1 MRQLTKKEKII
12 MEQFWTY
19 GPMFVRE
26 LQEHY
31 EEPRPNFNTLSN
43 QVHTLMEDGFLER
56 KAYGSNY
63 QYSAA
68 VSRKAYSLDGF
79 HGLVNEYFDSS
90 YSSVVLGL
98 VEDSVCQL
106 KTSNVLLTKLK
117 RENEH
122 SSPFIPWKGGIANL
136 CFRTY
141 VPPFVASRNI
151 PRP

>member
-1 MRQLTKKEKII
+1 

-63 QYSAA
+63 QYIPV

-98 VEDSVCQL
+98 VEEERLSVDDL
-106 KTSNVLLTKLK
+106 KRIIDKIENRLLTKLK
-117 RENEH
+117 TENEY
-122 SSPFIPWKGGIANL
+122 SSPFIPWKGGIANHCL
-136 CFRTY
+136 CSY
-141 VPPFVASRNI
+141 VPPFVAPRDI

>member
-1 MRQLTKKEKII
+1 MRHIKIILICVKINLCLLMRQLTKKEKII

-56 KAYGSNY
+56 KAY
-63 QYSAA
+63 
-68 VSRKAYSLDGF
+68 SLDGF

-98 VEDSVCQL
+98 VEEERLSVDD
-106 KTSNVLLTKLK
+106 LK
-117 RENEH
+117 RIIDKIENR
-122 SSPFIPWKGGIANL
+122 K
-136 CFRTY
+136 
-141 VPPFVASRNI
+141 
-151 PRP
+151 

>member
-1 MRQLTKKEKII
+1 MRHIKNILICVKINLCLLMRQLTKKEKII

-56 KAYGSNY
+56 KAFGSNY
-63 QYSAA
+63 QYSPA

-98 VEDSVCQL
+98 VEEERLSVDD
-106 KTSNVLLTKLK
+106 LK
-117 RENEH
+117 RIIDKIENR
-122 SSPFIPWKGGIANL
+122 K
-136 CFRTY
+136 
-141 VPPFVASRNI
+141 
-151 PRP
+151 

>member
-1 MRQLTKKEKII
+1 

-63 QYSAA
+63 QYIPV

-98 VEDSVCQL
+98 VEALHHAPLAV
-106 KTSNVLLTKLK
+106 VLPLVAVLGLGLGDG
-117 RENEH
+117 RAGCVGYQPEPYPVPHLPIGIGVPLLLVFAAGDEDCEH
-122 SSPFIPWKGGIANL
+122 
-136 CFRTY
+136 TY
-141 VPPFVASRNI
+141 Q
-151 PRP
+151 

>member
-1 MRQLTKKEKII
+1 MLYQKVFDLRQN
-12 MEQFWTY
+12 QFVFAYETTHQKGKNHYGAVQTY

-56 KAYGSNY
+56 KAFGSNY

-79 HGLVNEYFDSS
+79 HGLVN
-90 YSSVVLGL
+90 
-98 VEDSVCQL
+98 
-106 KTSNVLLTKLK
+106 
-117 RENEH
+117 
-122 SSPFIPWKGGIANL
+122 
-136 CFRTY
+136 
-141 VPPFVASRNI
+141 
-151 PRP
+151 

>member
-1 MRQLTKKEKII
+1 MRLIKNILICIKINLCLLMRQLTKKEKII

-98 VEDSVCQL
+98 VEEERLSVDD
-106 KTSNVLLTKLK
+106 LK
-117 RENEH
+117 RIIDKIENR
-122 SSPFIPWKGGIANL
+122 K
-136 CFRTY
+136 
-141 VPPFVASRNI
+141 
-151 PRP
+151 

>member
-1 MRQLTKKEKII
+1 MIQKGSVPFCTTNLFAYETTHQKGKNHHGAVLD
-12 MEQFWTY
+12 FWTY

-63 QYSAA
+63 QYIPV

-98 VEDSVCQL
+98 VEEERLSVDD
-106 KTSNVLLTKLK
+106 LK
-117 RENEH
+117 RIIDKIE
-122 SSPFIPWKGGIANL
+122 K
-136 CFRTY
+136 RK
-141 VPPFVASRNI
+141 
-151 PRP
+151 